1 KPRVHAWPERPPSPR
16 EAPPLVLGLVAV
28 QLGGAAYMV
37 VVSPVLA
44 LGLDPLFLVAVGSLC
59 TGVLTLPS
67 AVKLERCDTM
77 NTPCVRGQVEMAVGA
92 EQPAASAVRRAVT
105 GRFDR
110 VPGADAARHE
120 DDIPGHR
127 LRHAQPRPGL
137 HLPRRRLP
145 RGQDPRHRALLG
157 RRRRQSV
164 LQSPAAPRG
173 HALHWTLDRATT
185 AAVARTHRD
194 WAAGCLFLL
203 GAVLV
208 LSGTIVLQVGSLHC
222 THDAISRFDD
232 DFAKKKKTVISHMF
246 FSRSVRVTRMQAATM
261 IHFPAPFTLCSVT
274 SLIGAVLTAAFQVV
288 TAGRF
293 SPGTPQISLEI
304 VLSLVLVGGQVS
316 SACIMFQ
323 TWAIEKKGPVMVSM
337 FSPTQT
343 VGSAI
348 FSALFVGRVMQ
359 PGSILGMVFL
369 FSGLYVVLWAKKK
382 EGQVIVADR
391 MATDLPAEHDM
402 EKSLLFHL

>member
-1 KPRVHAWPERPPSPR
+1 
-16 EAPPLVLGLVAV
+16 
-28 QLGGAAYMV
+28 MV
-37 VVSPVLA
+37 VVTPVLA

-59 TGVLTLPS
+59 TGILTLPF
-67 AVKLERCDTM
+67 AVKLEKKKWPSELSNRLLLQFVVLALGGVTGFQALM
-77 NTPCVRGQVEMAVGA
+77 LHGMKMTSPTI
-92 EQPAASAVRRAVT
+92 ASAMPNLAPGFIFIVT
-105 GRFDR
+105 GCLGFER
-110 VPGADAARHE
+110 VDLRCRYTRAKILGTVLCLGGAVAM
-120 DDIPGHR
+120 
-127 LRHAQPRPGL
+127 
-137 HLPRRRLP
+137 
-145 RGQDPRHRALLG
+145 
-157 RRRRQSV
+157 SV
-164 LQSPAAPRG
+164 LQSPATPRG

-194 WAAGCLFLL
+194 WAAGCLFL

-208 LSGTIVLQVGSLHC
+208 LSGTIVL
-222 THDAISRFDD
+222 
-232 DFAKKKKTVISHMF
+232 
-246 FSRSVRVTRMQAATM
+246 QAATM

-274 SLIGAVLTAAFQVV
+274 SLVGAVLTAAFQVV

-304 VLSLVLVGGQVS
+304 VLSLVLVGGLVS

-323 TWAIEKKGPVMVSM
+323 TTWAIEKKGPVMVSM

-348 FSALFVGRVMQ
+348 FALFLGRVMQ

-382 EGQVIVADR
+382 EGQVLAADR
-391 MATDLPAEHDM
+391 VATDLPAEHDM
-402 EKSLLFHL
+402 EKPLLFHL